1 MPCHKFLWHAGMQ
14 FHTIGSSSHVLVRL
28 KGGNVCK
35 RVELHSSSH
44 PAVHVVEPGCIEAK
58 TEYRS
63 VIDCLLVPD
72 DHMIGFDYH
81 RL

>member
-1 MPCHKFLWHAGMQ
+1 M
-14 FHTIGSSSHVLVRL
+14 
-28 KGGNVCK
+28 CK